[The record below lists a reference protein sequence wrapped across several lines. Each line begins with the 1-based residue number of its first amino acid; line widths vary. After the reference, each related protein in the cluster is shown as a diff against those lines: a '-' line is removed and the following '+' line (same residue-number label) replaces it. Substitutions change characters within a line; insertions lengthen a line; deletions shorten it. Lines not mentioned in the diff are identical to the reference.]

1 MKHKITYI
9 KSLAAIATFF
19 CAVIFSY
26 GQTTWNGAVWSAGQP
41 TLTDAATINGNYNTG
56 VDGSFSAL
64 SLTVNNGFTLTID
77 NGDYIE
83 IQNNIVADGNITV
96 ETQGAVVQINN
107 AAIVTGAGTITVI
120 KTTAPSDVWY
130 EYTYWSSPVSGETIG
145 DALAETEADRRFKF
159 NASLFLDATMETGN
173 NNATVAGQDDI
184 DDDGNVWE
192 AVNGTDTMIS
202 GVGYASTQSEFSWNV
217 APGIANKTF
226 DYTFEGLFNN
236 GIINVPVDRND
247 GSILDNNWN
256 LIGNPYPSA
265 IDIDLFF
272 TENNYDAATNTTG
285 TIEGAIYFWSQ
296 NTAPSTTANGNE
308 NLNFAASDYATH
320 NGTGGNA
327 GGDGVTPNGFIP
339 SGQGFFVS
347 FAQARPTNTGNVV
360 FNNAMRVKGATDN
373 TQFFRSTEKQSNNAN
388 KLWVNLTSDNGV
400 FNQTLIGYVS
410 GATTN
415 YDGSYYDAPRNLS
428 TRAAAIL
435 YSNIKDSSKKFAI
448 QGKAKNNINK
458 DEVISLGFKTA
469 IDVPTIYTLSIAQ
482 IEGDFLSNNAIYV
495 KDNLLNNL
503 HNLKVGDY
511 DFTSEV
517 GEFNNRFEIVF
528 SEDALSI
535 NDLITDENALTI

>member
-226 DYTFEGLFNN
+226 DYTFEGL
-236 GIINVPVDRND
+236 
-247 GSILDNNWN
+247 
-256 LIGNPYPSA
+256 
-265 IDIDLFF
+265 
-272 TENNYDAATNTTG
+272 
-285 TIEGAIYFWSQ
+285 
-296 NTAPSTTANGNE
+296 
-308 NLNFAASDYATH
+308 
-320 NGTGGNA
+320 
-327 GGDGVTPNGFIP
+327 
-339 SGQGFFVS
+339 
-347 FAQARPTNTGNVV
+347 
-360 FNNAMRVKGATDN
+360 
-373 TQFFRSTEKQSNNAN
+373 
-388 KLWVNLTSDNGV
+388 LTMV
-400 FNQTLIGYVS
+400 
-410 GATTN
+410 
-415 YDGSYYDAPRNLS
+415 
-428 TRAAAIL
+428 
-435 YSNIKDSSKKFAI
+435 
-448 QGKAKNNINK
+448 
-458 DEVISLGFKTA
+458 
-469 IDVPTIYTLSIAQ
+469 
-482 IEGDFLSNNAIYV
+482 
-495 KDNLLNNL
+495 
-503 HNLKVGDY
+503 
-511 DFTSEV
+511 
-517 GEFNNRFEIVF
+517 
-528 SEDALSI
+528 
-535 NDLITDENALTI
+535 